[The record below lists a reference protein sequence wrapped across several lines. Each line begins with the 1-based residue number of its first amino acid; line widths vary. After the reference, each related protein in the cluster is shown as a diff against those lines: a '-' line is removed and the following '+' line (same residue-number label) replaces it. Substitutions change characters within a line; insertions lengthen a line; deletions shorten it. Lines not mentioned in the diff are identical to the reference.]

1 MHIKLSTPVKG
12 NYIDVMNAFD
22 LKLFEALKPPVG
34 KMEVKE
40 FTGSKKGDKV
50 HLQFISPVKAEWISD
65 IVEDGT
71 TDDMAYFVDVGVVL
85 PWPLRTWKHKHIVQ
99 RIDDDTS
106 MIIDDIT
113 YGTSTKILS
122 LLMYPALFAS
132 FYPRKK
138 IYKKYFEKL
147 FQQ

>member
-1 MHIKLSTPVKG
+1 MHIKLSTLVKG

-22 LKLFEALKPPVG
+22 LKLFKALKPPVG

-50 HLQFISPVKAEWISD
+50 HLQFISPVKAEWISN

-71 TDDMAYFVDVGVVL
+71 TDDMAYFVDVGVIL

-138 IYKKYFEKL
+138 IYKKYFEKF